1 MDRHDFDSIE
11 KVASQDNVV
20 MQFITFTVH
29 DQEYA
34 IEITTIREIKGWSNT
49 TSLPN
54 TPAYMRGVINLRGA
68 VVPILDL
75 RCRFG
80 LGLTQASKN
89 NVVMIV
95 RVADRV
101 MGILADA
108 VSDIINVS
116 SDEIRPIPSIDLT
129 DGNNTVLQGIVN
141 TENRMVAILS
151 LDRVFDHTI
160 DILDGHIPEGVLK
173 SNAED
178 DAKQNDKA
186 SDVIQ

>member
-1 MDRHDFDSIE
+1 MDKHDFNSIE
-11 KVASQDNVV
+11 KAVSQDNVI

-34 IEITTIREIKGWSNT
+34 IEITTIREIKGWSSAT
-49 TSLPN
+49 PLPN

-80 LGLTQASKN
+80 LGLTHASKN

-116 SDEIRPIPSIDLT
+116 SDEIRPIPSIDLNDT
-129 DGNNTVLQGIVN
+129 NDTVLQGIVN

-160 DILDGHIPEGVLK
+160 DILDGRIPEEILK
-173 SNAED
+173 TNAD
-178 DAKQNDKA
+178 IADKA
-186 SDVIQ
+186 IDTTQ